1 MMPEREIGG
10 IKYTLTIKN
19 VKNLNMRIKRE
30 GVFVSMPPNIPV
42 RYADAFV
49 YKNRDKIRQY
59 MEKYVQPQHE
69 QLEITVKTTQGEA
82 VDMVYRYVEI
92 MKEDNI
98 PKPCEIRF
106 KEMKTMWGNCYP
118 QRKIITLNS
127 ALLDMPREY
136 LEYVIIHELAH
147 FIHKDHQKGF
157 WNLVGKYCPE
167 WKERRKRM
175 KNYAGHLR
183 D

>member
-1 MMPEREIGG
+1 MPEREIGG

-30 GVFVSMPPNIPV
+30 GIFVSMPPNIPM

-49 YKNRDKIRQY
+49 YKNRDKIEQY
-59 MEKYVQPQHE
+59 TEKYKEPENE
-69 QLEITVKTTQGEA
+69 QLEITVKTTQEEA
-82 VDMVYRYVEI
+82 IGMVYRYVE
-92 MKEDNI
+92 MMSEDKI
-98 PKPCEIRF
+98 PQPDEIRF
-106 KEMKTMWGNCYP
+106 KSMKSMWGNCYTN
-118 QRKIITLNS
+118 RGIITLNT

-147 FIHKDHQKGF
+147 FIHKDHQKDF
-157 WNLVGKYCPE
+157 WALVEKYCPS

-175 KNYAGHLR
+175 KGYASHLR

>member
-1 MMPEREIGG
+1 MPEREIGG

-30 GVFVSMPPNIPV
+30 GIFVSMPPNVPM

-49 YKNRDKIRQY
+49 YKNRDKIEQY
-59 MEKYVQPQHE
+59 MEKYRIPENE
-69 QLEITVKTTQGEA
+69 QLEITVKTTEQEA
-82 VDMVYRYVEI
+82 VGMVYRYAEM
-92 MKEDNI
+92 MKDDGVPVPN
-98 PKPCEIRF
+98 EIRF
-106 KEMKTMWGNCYP
+106 REMKTMWGNCYT
-118 QRKIITLNS
+118 QRGFITLNQ

-147 FIHKDHQKGF
+147 FVHKDHQKGF
-157 WNLVGKYCPE
+157 WALVEKYCPS